1 MKMLSLLV
9 ACALLST
16 SAARAEQPLKN
27 KVARATEVLDSLLGG
42 KDRPPPQLLSAT
54 SCVLVVPRI
63 IKGAF
68 GFGGRRGKGVVSC
81 RNDDSW
87 SALAFVKITAVS
99 FGFQLGGQS
108 TDLVLLVINDRS
120 MRSLLKSKFTIGVD
134 ASVTAGPR
142 SAEVQASTDIRLDA
156 EIYSYSSS
164 KGLFAGAALDGAR
177 VTLLRGQIAEYYDA
191 YVRPED
197 ILFGSV
203 AVDLPAEA
211 RRFREAL
218 QTGFRQ

>member
-1 MKMLSLLV
+1 MKVLSLLV
-9 ACALLST
+9 VCSVLSL
-16 SAARAEQPLKN
+16 SAAEAAAPLRD
-27 KVARATEVLDSLLGG
+27 KVARATEVLEKLLNGE
-42 KDRPPPQLLSAT
+42 DRPPAQLLSAT

-81 RNDDSW
+81 RNENAW
-87 SALAFVKITAVS
+87 SPLAFVKITGGS
-99 FGFQLGGQS
+99 FGLQIGGQS
-108 TDLVLLVINDRS
+108 TDLVLLVVDDRS

-156 EIYSYSSS
+156 EIYSYSTS

-177 VTLLRGQIAEYYDA
+177 VSLLRGQIADYYDA
-191 YVRPED
+191 YLRPED
-197 ILFGSV
+197 ILFGN
-203 AVDLPAEA
+203 ADVDLPSEA

-218 QTGFRQ
+218 P